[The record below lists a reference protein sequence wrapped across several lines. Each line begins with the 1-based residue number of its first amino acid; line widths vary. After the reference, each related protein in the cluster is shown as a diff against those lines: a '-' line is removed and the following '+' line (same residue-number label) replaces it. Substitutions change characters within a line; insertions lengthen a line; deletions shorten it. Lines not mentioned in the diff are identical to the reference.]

1 MTSPLLRRGLAH
13 NARPCGACVSA
24 RAGVHRPPFS
34 QVAMPKQKSH
44 SGAKKRFRF
53 TASGKAKR
61 KFSHKNHILTKKN
74 ADRVRKL
81 RGTTIVS
88 EPDQKRVER
97 MLPHGR

>member
-1 MTSPLLRRGLAH
+1 MTK
-13 NARPCGACVSA
+13 
-24 RAGVHRPPFS
+24 
-34 QVAMPKQKSH
+34 MKSH

-81 RGTTIVS
+81 RGMSIVS
-88 EPDQKRVER
+88 EQDQIRVDR
-97 MLPHGR
+97 MLPHGRT